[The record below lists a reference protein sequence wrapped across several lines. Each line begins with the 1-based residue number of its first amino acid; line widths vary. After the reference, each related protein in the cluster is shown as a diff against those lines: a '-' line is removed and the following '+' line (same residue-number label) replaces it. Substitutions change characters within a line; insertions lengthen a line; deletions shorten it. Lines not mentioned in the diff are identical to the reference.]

1 MVVVKKRTIAKNRG
15 NEGKEA
21 TRRVGRPAPIG
32 SEGAGAGAERRTNQ
46 QISTGRKKNV
56 LTDEKRKKSGSI
68 RFWNYE
74 PYIYIHNALIDR
86 YRR

>member
-32 SEGAGAGAERRTNQ
+32 SEGAGAGAERRTIPANFD
-46 QISTGRKKNV
+46 GKEEECF
-56 LTDEKRKKSGSI
+56 DGRKKSGSI